1 MRPMR
6 IALAQINPTVGDIAG
21 NTDKHLAFI
30 DRAADQGAELVI
42 FPELSVIG
50 YPPKDLLL
58 KPAAIERCEQAVAK
72 IAQRCTD
79 IAALVGYPTRN
90 TRAEGRPL
98 HNAVAVCAGGK
109 VIDRRLKSL
118 LPTYDVFDEHRY
130 FEPGKATDTTKL
142 GDATIGISVCEDLW
156 GAAEHFKRKLYHD
169 NPIDQLA
176 AAGADVFI
184 NCSASPFIVGKHA
197 KRLDIIADLARE
209 HGLPIVFVNQVG
221 GNDELIFD
229 GNSCVVGANG
239 ELLAHAADFQEDL
252 VVVDLER
259 VSPKP
264 ETRNP
269 KSDVAAV
276 WDALKLGLGDYCRK
290 CGFNTAVI
298 GLSGGI
304 DSAVTACLAA
314 AALGAE
320 NLTGI
325 GMPSRFSSE
334 GSTSDAQR
342 LAESLGMTYHEIPIE
357 TAHVAMEQTLMP
369 YFKDTPPGVAEE
381 NIQARL
387 RGLILMSFSNK
398 FNSILLT
405 TGNKSEMAVGYCTLY
420 GDMAGGLAVL
430 SDVPKTLVYELARWI
445 NTPDCELYYNT
456 SGGGDP
462 IPGNTITKPPSAEL
476 RPDQKDTDSLP
487 AYDVLDQIID
497 RYVEREQSA
506 KTIINET
513 GFDEA
518 MVMRFVKLI
527 DRNEYKRKQTPPG
540 LKITGRAFGFGRR
553 MPIAQ
558 RYDPA

>member
-1 MRPMR
+1 MR

-30 DRAADQGAELVI
+30 DRAREAGAELVA

-58 KPAAIERCEQAVAK
+58 KPAAIERCAEAVDR
-72 IAQRCTD
+72 IAAHCTD
-79 IAALVGYPTRN
+79 ITAIVGYPMKSRK
-90 TRAEGRPL
+90 AVGRPL
-98 HNAVAVCAGGK
+98 HNAAAVCRAGR

-130 FEPGKATDTTKL
+130 FEPGKAVDVCRL
-142 GDATIGISVCEDLW
+142 DGEAIGISVCEDLW
-156 GAAEHFKRKLYHD
+156 GAAEHFERAIYHD
-169 NPIDQLA
+169 NPIDRLA
-176 AAGADVFI
+176 DEGATLFV

-197 KRLDIIADLARE
+197 KRLRIMADLARG

-229 GNSCVVGANG
+229 GNSCVVGTDG
-239 ELLAHAADFQEDL
+239 RLLAHARGFEEDL
-252 VVVDLER
+252 LVADTAGATPR
-259 VSPKP
+259 VAPPS
-264 ETRNP
+264 
-269 KSDVAAV
+269 SDMADV
-276 WDALKLGLGDYCRK
+276 WSALKLGLADYCRK
-290 CGFNTAVI
+290 CGFRTAVL

-314 AALGAE
+314 AALGPA
-320 NLTGI
+320 NVTGI

-334 GSTSDAQR
+334 GSKSDAQF
-342 LAESLGMTYHEIPIE
+342 LAENLGLTYHEIPIE

-369 YFKDTPPGVAEE
+369 YFRDTPPGIAEE

-398 FNSILLT
+398 FGSILLT

-430 SDVPKTLVYELARWI
+430 SDVPKTMVYQLARWI
-445 NTPDCELYYNT
+445 NSPDCELYRAT
-456 SGGGDP
+456 SAGDP
-462 IPGNTITKPPSAEL
+462 IPGNTITKPPSTEL

-487 AYDVLDQIID
+487 AYDVLDEIID
-497 RYVEREQSA
+497 RYVEREQSDRQ
-506 KTIINET
+506 IIADT
-513 GFDEA
+513 GFEEA

-558 RYDPA
+558 RYDPS